1 MEISQAK
8 LIWDFE
14 FNLQKITTSIKP
26 DLILEEKQKKTF
38 RICHIPCP
46 QENNIEKK
54 RLKKKTNCRKFSF
67 EIRKRKPVFKIRVML
82 LVIRVFGG
90 WMKEVLK
97 ELENMLEKDFCE
109 KIVAEMEK
117 TILMDRETINGKVLP

>member
-38 RICHIPCP
+38 WICHILCP

-54 RLKKKTNCRKFSF
+54 RLKMKTNCRQFSF

-82 LVIRVFGG
+82 LVISVFGG

>member
-1 MEISQAK
+1 M
-8 LIWDFE
+8 
-14 FNLQKITTSIKP
+14 
-26 DLILEEKQKKTF
+26 ILEEKQKKMF
-38 RICHIPCP
+38 WICHIPCP

-54 RLKKKTNCRKFSF
+54 RLEKKTNCRQFSF

-82 LVIRVFGG
+82 LLISVFGG

>member
-38 RICHIPCP
+38 WICHIPCP
-46 QENNIEKK
+46 QENNIEIEKENQLQAIFIRDKK
-54 RLKKKTNCRKFSF
+54 
-67 EIRKRKPVFKIRVML
+67 
-82 LVIRVFGG
+82 
-90 WMKEVLK
+90 
-97 ELENMLEKDFCE
+97 
-109 KIVAEMEK
+109 EK
-117 TILMDRETINGKVLP
+117 TCFQN